1 MPAFEHA
8 LLLMMC
14 RKIQI
19 VTFCSRSAMMN
30 VSGLLHTQQE
40 VGGST
45 SFTTEALGKTET
57 QSTISWTDNEAS
69 EFYPLA
75 FRTLGGH
82 RARCM
87 VPIDDFQCE
96 GVNAHHHI
104 IIHILA
110 VYRVPGKRCCQG
122 WGQKIEDV
130 MGMIFKFL

>member
-82 RARCM
+82 RAQYQSMISSAKVSMLIITSSFTFSPCTGSQAR
-87 VPIDDFQCE
+87 
-96 GVNAHHHI
+96 GV
-104 IIHILA
+104 
-110 VYRVPGKRCCQG
+110 VKVGDKKSKTS
-122 WGQKIEDV
+122 WG
-130 MGMIFKFL
+130 